1 MILFRTAPTGENAG
15 NKKMTGSV
23 KESRRFERSRDD
35 EIYGLYIRD
44 AGEDCEHAS
53 PSGCTKEV
61 MEIIRREAENFGFQ
75 TEFNRKGGL
84 IITVPGQ
91 TEHVLGFSAHV
102 DTLGA
107 MVRSV
112 RSNGTLAL
120 TQIGGMMMEA
130 IEGSYCQILTRDGRR
145 FTGTI
150 QTKEPSVHVW
160 DDCKEFKRTEEN
172 MEVRLDEIVRTKEDV
187 EQLGIGAGDFIS
199 FDPKFVITES
209 GFVKSRH
216 MDDKA
221 SAAVL
226 LGLLKYVHDTGKKPE
241 QTLKL
246 LISNYEEV
254 GHGCSYI
261 PQDVEE
267 LIAVDMG
274 CVGDDLNGD
283 EYPGV
288 HLRQGFQRTV

>member
-1 MILFRTAPTGENAG
+1 MKYMDYILETL
-15 NKKMTGSV
+15 
-23 KESRRFERSRDD
+23 ER
-35 EIYGLYIRD
+35 IVNTP
-44 AGEDCEHAS
+44 S

-112 RSNGTLAL
+112 RANGTLAL

-226 LGLLKYVHDTGKKPE
+226 LGLLKYVHDTG
-241 QTLKL
+241 T
-246 LISNYEEV
+246 V
-254 GHGCSYI
+254 SYT
-261 PQDVEE
+261 
-267 LIAVDMG
+267 
-274 CVGDDLNGD
+274 
-283 EYPGV
+283 
-288 HLRQGFQRTV
+288 HLPSPRD